1 PSFVGPRRVSRGS
14 FPPPITIR
22 PPHPTSRRA
31 PSHLRPAALP
41 LFTLPRTFPH
51 PPSSSRSPRAFPC
64 VPISPLPLGP
74 PSMLPCPFLSSLL
87 LSSLLVS
94 PFLSP
99 HPRPPNSHLPPE
111 SSSHPYF
118 IFNYP
123 FFHRQFFFKLSYFSS
138 TYRALTRA
146 AAPQIRD
153 RRRRSEADEVPAA
166 GIGRYGLGVPQ
177 KSKGVAD
184 RAVRVRKRNRCRR
197 GRACGARGRAGEDC
211 EGDDDDEEDADGEQ
225 WRECECEC
233 EREPQRD
240 VAAQRERE
248 SDGGGRALALRRMD
262 SFGPASSF
270 GSASAPPPLFAS
282 GSPPSASATAT
293 PTPTP
298 APTRTAA
305 QTAQTRTARVRAG
318 IGGGGGVRGVKTQ
331 AQTLHTGAV
340 QALYVARGADA
351 TYRRGAFGTRIPA
364 RRRRRTMSQARA
376 AREGV
381 WLQVRVGVGA
391 RAAGPVKPTAGI
403 HGDGAVYGRRKFT
416 SDFFDSSACARTH
429 IPARAQEA
437 SGKSGVAPH
446 VWVSS
451 GFSRSASLVPVSL

>member
-1 PSFVGPRRVSRGS
+1 
-14 FPPPITIR
+14 
-22 PPHPTSRRA
+22 
-31 PSHLRPAALP
+31 
-41 LFTLPRTFPH
+41 
-51 PPSSSRSPRAFPC
+51 
-64 VPISPLPLGP
+64 
-74 PSMLPCPFLSSLL
+74 MLPCPFLSSLL

-123 FFHRQFFFKLSYFSS
+123 FFHP
-138 TYRALTRA
+138 
-146 AAPQIRD
+146 APQIRD
-153 RRRRSEADEVPAA
+153 RRRRSEADEVLAA

-340 QALYVARGADA
+340 QALCG
-351 TYRRGAFGTRIPA
+351 
-364 RRRRRTMSQARA
+364 
-376 AREGV
+376 RE
-381 WLQVRVGVGA
+381 WGA